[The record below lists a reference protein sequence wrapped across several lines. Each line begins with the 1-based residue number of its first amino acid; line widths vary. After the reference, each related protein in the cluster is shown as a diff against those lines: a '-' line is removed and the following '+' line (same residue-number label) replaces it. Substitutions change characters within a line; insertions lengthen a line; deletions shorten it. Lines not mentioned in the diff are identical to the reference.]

1 MSEKRINKAIKQ
13 FMSKRPFKPVE
24 SFVEA
29 DVLLVFDRN
38 DLRKFHVIMKSDH
51 SEEFINSLTSN
62 FKILYFK
69 STNPRDNRLTS
80 IGFIKHS
87 CN

>member
-1 MSEKRINKAIKQ
+1 MSDKRISKAVKR
-13 FMSKRPFKPVE
+13 FMDKRPFKVVK
-24 SFVEA
+24 SFEEA

-38 DLRKFHVIMKSDH
+38 DLQKIHVMMKSDH

-62 FKILYFK
+62 FKIVYFK
-69 STNPRDNRLTS
+69 STNPHDNKHTS